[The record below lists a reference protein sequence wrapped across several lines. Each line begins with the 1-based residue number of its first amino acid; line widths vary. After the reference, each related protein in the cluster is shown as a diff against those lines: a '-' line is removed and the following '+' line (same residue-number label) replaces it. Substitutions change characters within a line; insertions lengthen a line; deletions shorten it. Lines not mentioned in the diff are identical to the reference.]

1 GGPRPVARAGLRPPR
16 TLDHLSTLHVM
27 KPALRAS
34 SWLATAG
41 LGTALFLGACT
52 DRGGSPTT
60 DPPPID
66 GPPGEPVMLQA
77 LECRATVATRQVT
90 CANATPPS
98 GPSYLIVGNQNVY
111 VTMANAN
118 VNHDPGTGL
127 FTTDVTVRNLI
138 PQPLGTTDS
147 TAALAAD
154 PDGVRV
160 FFSTP
165 PAVTAG
171 SGTVTVTADGQ
182 DFITAA
188 NQDYYQYNT
197 VLEQFEVSAPK
208 TWTFNVSAGVEA
220 FYFAVLISAAVPWP
234 DGYVLITGN
243 FNVRSGDER
252 QLTARAYNAVGEL
265 DPVQPSF
272 TWNAVDSTRAEVNGT
287 GLVHGQRAGSTFI
300 VATEVGGATRHGK
313 VDMTVRPIRRT
324 WTALAGTTDWH
335 TSFNWIPD
343 SILPEPTDTVV
354 IPAAPAGGALFPVLA
369 DNDSVGGIEV
379 DVAPALIALGAFNL
393 TATGD
398 VHTATGGMITGTVG
412 QMVLAGPTSHTV
424 AGTFPRVL
432 VTGRYSLDGN
442 VLLNNRLRIQGGR
455 LRNQSFRVRVNN
467 P

>member
-1 GGPRPVARAGLRPPR
+1 
-16 TLDHLSTLHVM
+16 M
-27 KPALRAS
+27 KPALRVS

-77 LECRATVATRQVT
+77 LECRVTVASRQMQ
-90 CANATPPS
+90 CATATPPS

-111 VTMANAN
+111 VTVTNTN
-118 VNHDPGTGL
+118 VNHDPGTGQ

-147 TAALAAD
+147 TAALAPD
-154 PDGVRV
+154 PAGVRV

-171 SGTVTVTADGQ
+171 SGTVTVVADGQ
-182 DFITAA
+182 AFFTEA

-208 TWTFNVSAGVEA
+208 TWRFDVSPGVEA
-220 FYFAVLISAAVPWP
+220 FFFAVLIAAAVPWP

-243 FNVRSGDER
+243 FNVRSGAER

-265 DPVQPSF
+265 DPVQPAF
-272 TWNAVDSTRAEVNGT
+272 TWMAVDSTRAEVDGT
-287 GLVHGQRAGSTFI
+287 GLVHGQRAGTTDI
-300 VATEVGGATRHGK
+300 VATEVGGAGRHGK
-313 VDMTVRPIRRT
+313 KPVIVAPIRRT
-324 WTALAGTTDWH
+324 WTAAAGTTDWH
-335 TSFNWIPD
+335 TGANWLPD
-343 SILPEPTDTVV
+343 SIVPVPTDTAV
-354 IPAAPAGGALFPVLA
+354 IPAAPAGGALFPTLVA
-369 DNDSVGGIEV
+369 DAEIGGVEV
-379 DVAPALIALGAFNL
+379 DVAPALINIGAFNL
-393 TATGD
+393 SASGD
-398 VHTATGGMITGTVG
+398 VHTASGGMITGTVG
-412 QMVLAGPTSHTV
+412 TLRLTGIARTV
-424 AGTFPRVL
+424 GGTFPRVL
-432 VTGRYSLDGN
+432 VTGTYSLDAN
-442 VLLNNRLRIQGGR
+442 VTLNHRLRIQGGR
-455 LRNQSFRVRVNN
+455 LRSTSFRVRVNN